1 MFKSCWLM
9 EAAAHCKKAR
19 SSSQEPS
26 LILQMTP
33 NWYWLPMTILLP
45 QLLQMLPLM
54 THQPL
59 VNLNPLM
66 RVLPLLLISLH
77 CKNQFCKG

>member
-1 MFKSCWLM
+1 
-9 EAAAHCKKAR
+9 
-19 SSSQEPS
+19 
-26 LILQMTP
+26 
-33 NWYWLPMTILLP
+33 MTILQQP
-45 QLLQMLPLM
+45 LLQMLPLM

-66 RVLPLLLISLH
+66 PVLQLLLILLH